1 MSKEFEPPRT
11 RRTQGIAVY
20 VVVFLG
26 ELCVLCGKF
35 AFVLRSKYFEPPRAQ
50 RTQSIAVYVVVFL
63 GVLCVLCGEF
73 HFGC

>member
-20 VVVFLG
+20 LVVFLG

-35 AFVLRSKYFEPPRAQ
+35 YFGL
-50 RTQSIAVYVVVFL
+50 SVFS
-63 GVLCVLCGEF
+63 VISEI
-73 HFGC
+73 